1 MILVTGGA
9 GYIGSHCVKLLLR
22 QGYEVVAFD
31 NLSEGSREAV
41 LSDHFVHGDLLDIQQ
56 LGQVF
61 STYPI
66 EAVMHF
72 AGLIRVGESMSA
84 PDLYYQNNVTATV
97 NLLSQMHIHDI
108 RRLIFSSSAAV
119 YGSPTRIPIPE
130 DAPKNPTSVYGR
142 TKWLAE
148 QIMSDYA
155 VAYGLRYVALRYFN
169 AAGCD
174 PEGQLGEN
182 HDPETHLIPLVLDV
196 ALGKRA
202 DIQVF
207 GSDYNTHDGTC
218 IRDYIHVQDIA
229 RAHVRT
235 LEALVGGHPG
245 GVYNLGLMT
254 GFSVREVIDVC
265 RRVTGRQIT
274 VVEAERRAGDP
285 AELVADSTRFRREF
299 GWVPEIVTLDEMVRT
314 AWAYRVESD
323 VVHDGRGK

>member
-22 QGYEVVAFD
+22 QGYEVVVFD

-41 LSDHFVHGDLLDIQQ
+41 LSDNFVHGDLLDVPQ
-56 LGQVF
+56 LERVF

-72 AGLIRVGESMSA
+72 AGLIRVGESMGA
-84 PDLYYQNNVTATV
+84 PDLYYRNNVTATV
-97 NLLSQMHIHDI
+97 NLLSQMHTRGIQQ
-108 RRLIFSSSAAV
+108 LIFSSSAAV
-119 YGSPTRIPIPE
+119 YGNPTRTPIPE
-130 DAPKNPTSVYGR
+130 DAAKNPTSVYGR
-142 TKWLAE
+142 TKWIAE
-148 QIMSDYA
+148 QIMSDHA
-155 VAYGLRYVALRYFN
+155 LAYGLRFVALRYFN

-182 HDPETHLIPLVLDV
+182 HHPETHLIPLVLEA
-196 ALGKRA
+196 ALGKR
-202 DIQVF
+202 DCIQVF
-207 GSDYNTHDGTC
+207 GNDYDTPDGTC

-235 LEALVGGHPG
+235 LEALVEGHPG
-245 GVYNLGLMT
+245 GAYNLGLMT
-254 GFSVREVIDVC
+254 GFSVQEVIDVC
-265 RRVTGRQIT
+265 QRVTGRQVR
-274 VVEAERRAGDP
+274 VVVAGRRAGDP
-285 AELVADSTRFRREF
+285 ARLIADSSRFRREF

-314 AWAYRVESD
+314 AWAYRVESG

>member
-1 MILVTGGA
+1 VILVTGGA

-22 QGYEVVAFD
+22 QGYDVVVLD

-41 LSDHFVHGDLLDIQQ
+41 LSDHFVHGDLLDVQQ
-56 LGQVF
+56 LEQVF
-61 STYPI
+61 SAYPI
-66 EAVMHF
+66 KAVMHF

-84 PDLYYQNNVTATV
+84 PDLYYRNNVTATI
-97 NLLSQMHIHDI
+97 NLLGQMRVHSVD
-108 RRLIFSSSAAV
+108 RLIFSSSAAV
-119 YGSPTRIPIPE
+119 YGNPARTPIPE

-142 TKWLAE
+142 TKWIAE

-155 VAYGLRYVALRYFN
+155 LAYGLRYVALRYFN

-196 ALGKRA
+196 ALGKRSN
-202 DIQVF
+202 IQVF

-229 RAHVRT
+229 KAHVRT

-265 RRVTGRQIT
+265 RTVTGRQVA

-299 GWVPEIVTLDEMVRT
+299 GWVPEIVTLEEIVGS
-314 AWAYRVESD
+314 AWARVRSNPT
-323 VVHDGRGK
+323 

>member
-22 QGYEVVAFD
+22 QGYEVVVLD
-31 NLSEGSREAV
+31 NLSEGPREAV
-41 LSDHFVHGDLLDIQQ
+41 LSDHFVHGDLLDVQQ
-56 LGQVF
+56 LERVF

-84 PDLYYQNNVTATV
+84 ADLYYRNNVTATI
-97 NLLSQMHIHDI
+97 NLLGQMRVHNVD
-108 RRLIFSSSAAV
+108 RLIFSSSAAV
-119 YGSPTRIPIPE
+119 YGNPARTPIPE

-148 QIMSDYA
+148 QIMSDYTL
-155 VAYGLRYVALRYFN
+155 AYGLRYVALRYFN

-182 HDPETHLIPLVLDV
+182 HHPETHLIPLVLDV
-196 ALGKRA
+196 ALGKAASIR
-202 DIQVF
+202 VF
-207 GSDYNTHDGTC
+207 GNDYATHDGTC

-229 RAHVRT
+229 KAHVRT
-235 LEALVGGHPG
+235 LEALVGGHSG

-274 VVEAERRAGDP
+274 VVDVERRVGDP

-299 GWVPEIVTLDEMVRT
+299 GWVPEIVTLEEIVGS
-314 AWAYRVESD
+314 AWARASSSPT
-323 VVHDGRGK
+323 

>member
-1 MILVTGGA
+1 VILVTGGA

-22 QGYEVVAFD
+22 QGYEVVVLD
-31 NLSEGSREAV
+31 NLSEGPREAV
-41 LSDHFVHGDLLDIQQ
+41 LSDHFVHGDLLDVQQ
-56 LGQVF
+56 LEQVF
-61 STYPI
+61 SAYPI
-66 EAVMHF
+66 KAVMHF

-84 PDLYYQNNVTATV
+84 PDLYYRNNVTATI
-97 NLLSQMHIHDI
+97 NLLGQMRVHNVD
-108 RRLIFSSSAAV
+108 RLIFSSSAAV
-119 YGSPTRIPIPE
+119 YGNPARTPIPE

-142 TKWLAE
+142 TKWIAE

-155 VAYGLRYVALRYFN
+155 LAYGLRYVALRYFN

-202 DIQVF
+202 HIQIF

-229 RAHVRT
+229 KGHVRT

-265 RRVTGRQIT
+265 RRVTGRQIA

-299 GWVPEIVTLDEMVRT
+299 GWVPEIVTLEEIVGS
-314 AWAYRVESD
+314 AWARVRSNPT
-323 VVHDGRGK
+323 